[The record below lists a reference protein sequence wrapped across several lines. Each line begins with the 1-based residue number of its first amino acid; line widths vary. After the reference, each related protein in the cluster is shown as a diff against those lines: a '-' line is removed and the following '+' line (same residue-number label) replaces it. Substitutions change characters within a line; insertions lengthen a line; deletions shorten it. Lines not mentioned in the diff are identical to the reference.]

1 MQSNKPCRTAHR
13 PHRGNARVCP
23 HSGAAPGRWQAGTP
37 GRGGACR
44 SPSKAVWTMLPCA
57 HAVFSIYIFKSFKY
71 FEKEILKERM
81 PSSPS
86 PQSHNQAPW
95 ASHPVTSSTGGGCR
109 QDVTH
114 LVPRICFC
122 SSSQACVCSPV
133 PGLPAGGASGRG
145 AQSRTLGS
153 HSGRDLVAGVCPRTW
168 RLRHYTQREP
178 PSPGVQP
185 LGPGSSE
192 EGP

>member
-145 AQSRTLGS
+145 GTEQDPWESLWQRPCGRGLSTHLEAEALHPKRASQPQSPAVRT
-153 HSGRDLVAGVCPRTW
+153 R
-168 RLRHYTQREP
+168 
-178 PSPGVQP
+178 
-185 LGPGSSE
+185 
-192 EGP
+192 